1 MKKNSSK
8 FAAFPYVLWVL
19 FFTVIPFLL
28 VIYFAF
34 TSKSTGAISIEN
46 LANASKYFPVLIRS
60 VYLAVIA
67 TVICLVIAYPLAFTM
82 SRCSKR
88 TQRLLLLMVMLP
100 MWMNFLL
107 RTYAWVTILDNNG
120 IINNFLSGLGLPRLQ
135 LINNRAA
142 VVLGMVYNY
151 LPFMITPLYSI
162 MTKIDKSVIEAAQ
175 DLGCNSTKVITKIVL
190 PLSFPGILTGITMTF
205 VPAVSTFVI
214 SGLLGGS
221 NCFLI
226 GDLIQQQF
234 LGNEY
239 NLNYGAATSL
249 LLMVVVF
256 ISMGIFNSFDN
267 DEMEDSMV

>member
-8 FAAFPYVLWVL
+8 AAFPYVLWVL

-34 TSKSTGAISIEN
+34 TSKSTGYISIEN
-46 LANASKYFPVLIRS
+46 LTNASKYLPVLIRS

-67 TVICLVIAYPLAFTM
+67 TVVCLVIAYPLAFTM
-82 SRCSKR
+82 SRCSKPV
-88 TQRLLLLMVMLP
+88 QRLLLLMVMLP

-120 IINNFLSGLGLPRLQ
+120 IINNFLVSLGLPRLQ
-135 LINNRAA
+135 LINNRSA

-162 MTKIDKSVIEAAQ
+162 MTKIDKSVIEASQ
-175 DLGCNSTKVITKIVL
+175 DLGCNPLKVITKIVL

-239 NLNYGAATSL
+239 NLHYGAATSL

>member
-1 MKKNSSK
+1 MKKSS
-8 FAAFPYVLWVL
+8 AIAIPYIVWVVT
-19 FFTVIPFLL
+19 FTVIPFLL

-34 TSKSTGAISIEN
+34 SGKDSGAFTMENIS
-46 LANASKYFPVLIRS
+46 NASKYFPVLIRS
-60 VYLAVIA
+60 VYLAILS
-67 TVICLVIAYPLAFTM
+67 TIICLVIAYPLAFTM
-82 SRCSKR
+82 SRCSKA
-88 TQRLLLLMVMLP
+88 TQRLLLFLVMLP

-107 RTYAWVTILDNNG
+107 RTYAWVTILDNSG
-120 IINNFLSGLGLPRLQ
+120 IINTFIRSLGLPTIQ
-135 LINNRAA
+135 LMNNRAA

-151 LPFMITPLYSI
+151 LPFMIMPLYSI
-162 MTKIDKSVIEAAQ
+162 MTKIDRSVIEASQ
-175 DLGCNSTKVITKIVL
+175 DLGCNPLQVIIKTVL

-221 NCFLI
+221 KCFLI

-249 LLMVVVF
+249 MLIVVVF

-267 DEMEDSMV
+267 DGMEDSMV

>member
-1 MKKNSSK
+1 MKTNYK
-8 FAAFPYVLWVL
+8 AAFPYVLWVL
-19 FFTVIPFLL
+19 FFTVIPFIL
-28 VIYFAF
+28 VIYYAA
-34 TSKSTGAISIEN
+34 TSKDTGAITLEN
-46 LANASKYFPVLIRS
+46 LANASRYFPVLIRS
-60 VYLAVIA
+60 VYLAIIA
-67 TVICLVIAYPLAFTM
+67 TAACLVIAYPLAFTM
-82 SRCSKR
+82 SRCSKS
-88 TQRLLLLMVMLP
+88 TQRVILLLVMLP

-107 RTYAWVTILDNNG
+107 RTYAWITILDNNG
-120 IINNFLSGLGLPRLQ
+120 IINSFLADLGLPKVQ
-135 LINNRAA
+135 LINNSGA

-162 MTKIDKSVIEAAQ
+162 MTKIDKSVIEASQ
-175 DLGCNSTKVITKIVL
+175 DLGCNGWQVITKTVL
-190 PLSFPGILTGITMTF
+190 PLSFPGILTGITVTF

-239 NLNYGAATSL
+239 NLHYGAATSL

>member
-19 FFTVIPFLL
+19 FFTVMPFLL

-34 TSKSTGAISIEN
+34 TSKSTGVISIEN

-120 IINNFLSGLGLPRLQ
+120 IINNFLASIGLPRLQ

>member
-1 MKKNSSK
+1 MKSRSK
-8 FAAFPYVLWVL
+8 SIAAFPYVLWL
-19 FFTVIPFLL
+19 IFFTVIPLLL
-28 VIYFAF
+28 VIWYAF
-34 TSKSTGAISIEN
+34 TSKSTGNLTLEN

-67 TVICLVIAYPLAFTM
+67 TAVCLLIAYPLAFMM
-82 SRCSKR
+82 SRTSKR
-88 TQRLLLLMVMLP
+88 TQRLLLLLVMLP

-107 RTYAWVTILDNNG
+107 RTYAWMTLLDNSG
-120 IINNFLSGLGLPRLQ
+120 IINTFLTSHGFSRLQ
-135 LINNRAA
+135 LMNNRAA

-151 LPFMITPLYSI
+151 LPFMISPLYSI

-175 DLGCNSTKVITKIVL
+175 DLGCNPLRVILKIVF

-249 LLMVVVF
+249 MLIVVVF

-267 DEMEDSMV
+267 DEVEDSMI

>member
-1 MKKNSSK
+1 MKSK
-8 FAAFPYVLWVL
+8 AKLVALPYVLWVL

-28 VIYFAF
+28 VIFYAM
-34 TSKSTGAISIEN
+34 TSKDTGSVTLEN
-46 LANASKYFPVLIRS
+46 LANASRYFPVLIRS

-67 TVICLVIAYPLAFTM
+67 TAVCLIIAYPLAFTM
-82 SRCSKR
+82 SRCSKS
-88 TQRLLLLMVMLP
+88 TQRIILLLVMLP

-107 RTYAWVTILDNNG
+107 RTYAWIKILDNNG
-120 IINNFLSGLGLPRLQ
+120 IINSLLTNLGLPRLQ
-135 LINNRAA
+135 LINNSGA

-162 MTKIDKSVIEAAQ
+162 MTKIDKSVIEASQ
-175 DLGCNSTKVITKIVL
+175 DLGCNSLQVITKIVL
-190 PLSFPGILTGITMTF
+190 PLSFPGILTGITVTF

-239 NLNYGAATSL
+239 NLHYGAATSL
-249 LLMVVVF
+249 MLMVVVF

-267 DEMEDSMV
+267 DEMEDSML

>member
-1 MKKNSSK
+1 MKSRSK
-8 FAAFPYVLWVL
+8 IAAYPYVLWVL
-19 FFTVIPFLL
+19 FFTIIPFLL
-28 VIYFAF
+28 VIYYAL
-34 TSKSTGAISIEN
+34 TSKDTGAITLEN
-46 LANASKYFPVLIRS
+46 LANASKYLPVLIRS
-60 VYLAVIA
+60 VYLAVISTA
-67 TVICLVIAYPLAFTM
+67 ICLIIAYPLAFTM
-82 SRCSKR
+82 SRCSKL
-88 TQRLLLLMVMLP
+88 TQRFLLLLVMLP

-107 RTYAWVTILDNNG
+107 RTYAWMTILDNSG
-120 IINNFLSGLGLPRLQ
+120 IINTFLQNLGFPRVQ
-135 LINNRAA
+135 LMNNRGA
-142 VVLGMVYNY
+142 VILGMVYNY

-175 DLGCNSTKVITKIVL
+175 DLGCNPMKVIFKIVL

-249 LLMVVVF
+249 MLIIVVF

-267 DEMEDSMV
+267 DGMEDSMV

>member
-1 MKKNSSK
+1 MKFLSRFYIFIIFAILYAPILVVILFSFNASGNLSNFSGFTLGWYAELFRDGQAIEALKNSIIIAVASSLFATIMGT
-8 FAAFPYVLWVL
+8 FAAFSIAHSKNKYYQKIMKSVSNIPMMNPDIVTGISLMLLFVFAGVMLNKRDVLGFWTILIAHVTFQLPYVILSVL
-19 FFTVIPFLL
+19 PKLRQTDR
-28 VIYFAF
+28 
-34 TSKSTGAISIEN
+34 N
-46 LANASKYFPVLIRS
+46 LA
-60 VYLAVIA
+60 
-67 TVICLVIAYPLAFTM
+67 
-82 SRCSKR
+82 
-88 TQRLLLLMVMLP
+88 
-100 MWMNFLL
+100 
-107 RTYAWVTILDNNG
+107 
-120 IINNFLSGLGLPRLQ
+120 
-135 LINNRAA
+135 
-142 VVLGMVYNY
+142 
-151 LPFMITPLYSI
+151 
-162 MTKIDKSVIEAAQ
+162 EAAQ
-175 DLGCNSTKVITKIVL
+175 DLGCNSISVITKIVL

-249 LLMVVVF
+249 FLMAVVF

>member
-1 MKKNSSK
+1 MKSNSK
-8 FAAFPYVLWVL
+8 MYAMPYVLWVV
-19 FFTVIPFLL
+19 FFTVIPLLL
-28 VIYFAF
+28 VVYFAF
-34 TSKSTGAISIEN
+34 TSKETGSLTLENIS
-46 LANASKYFPVLIRS
+46 NASLYFPVLIRS

-67 TVICLVIAYPLAFTM
+67 TAICLLIAYPLAFYM

-88 TQRLLLLMVMLP
+88 TQRIILLLVMLP

-107 RTYAWVTILDNNG
+107 RTYAWIKILDNNG
-120 IINNFLSGLGLPRLQ
+120 LINSFLEMLDLPKLQ
-135 LINNRAA
+135 LINNQGA

-162 MTKIDKSVIEAAQ
+162 MTKIDKSVIEASQ
-175 DLGCNSTKVITKIVL
+175 DLGCNSVKVFTRIIF
-190 PLSFPGILTGITMTF
+190 PLSFPGILTGITVTF

-221 NCFLI
+221 KCFLI

-249 LLMVVVF
+249 MLMVVVF

-267 DEMEDSMV
+267 DGMEDSML